1 MNIDQVINY
10 FGSQVEA
17 ARQLGVTQPT
27 LSNWRS
33 RGQIPK
39 LQQLRIEH
47 LTRGKIR
54 ATPGIL
60 PKVSR
65 A

>member
-1 MNIDQVINY
+1 MNVDQVLLF

-27 LSNWRS
+27 LSNWRA
-33 RGQIPK
+33 RGRIPQ
-39 LQQLRIEH
+39 LQQLRIEV
-47 LTRGKIR
+47 LTRGKIK